1 MFFESFCQSLASERE
16 TGPYAMSST
25 KFVIFL
31 IFPYFL
37 RSLFPYFLSLNSY
50 GKLGRQLVDQV
61 CCSRYHVSLYWCLT
75 GSVLRHCKIPKYYDQ
90 DCLKSLFLL
99 STDPM
104 MIEISGK
111 MLIWCKKFSSV
122 KKVPK
127 SNSDMFLQ
135 SVFDLN

>member
-1 MFFESFCQSLASERE
+1 MGSPKFE
-16 TGPYAMSST
+16 
-25 KFVIFL
+25 IFL
-31 IFPYFL
+31 IFPYCL
-37 RSLFPYFLSLNSY
+37 RSLFLYFLSLKLY
-50 GKLGRQLVDQV
+50 GKLVRQNVDQV
-61 CCSRYHVSLYWCLT
+61 SYSRYHVSLYWWLI
-75 GSVLRHCKIPKYYDQ
+75 GYVLNYCKIAKYYDQ